1 MRIRAGVVGI
11 IVAVTAILSACQPS
25 NSTPSAIQA
34 SGSPVAHRGSPTP
47 TPEPTPP
54 ALAVQ
59 KVGAVATPSGFTA
72 FAVVENPSG
81 QTATGVNVQI
91 TALGPGGQVL
101 TRRSG
106 TIPMIGPGQREA
118 MALLFPVGRTLP
130 SQFSGS
136 VVGVR
141 WSAVP
146 TADGAQV
153 VGASFV
159 QDARTPSVRVH
170 LISHAQGAER
180 VAVTAICWDAAANI
194 RGGGSRTVMVGPEP
208 KGHDVTIDVAIS
220 TMPASCDAFGISSS

>member
-1 MRIRAGVVGI
+1 KSRVRPHRLDGEFRSGFCQVQQHGGGGLLMRIRAGVVGI
-11 IVAVTAILSACQPS
+11 IVVGTAMLSACQPS
-25 NSTPSAIQA
+25 NSSPSAIQA
-34 SGSPVAHRGSPTP
+34 SGSPGAHRGSPTP

-59 KVGAVATPSGFTA
+59 QVGAVATPSGFTA

-106 TIPMIGPGQREA
+106 TIPLIGPGQREA

-130 SQFSGS
+130 SQVWGS

-141 WSAVP
+141 RSPVP
-146 TADGAQV
+146 TTAAARV
-153 VGASFV
+153 VGARVVPPGRPPS
-159 QDARTPSVRVH
+159 ARVR
-170 LISHAQGAER
+170 
-180 VAVTAICWDAAANI
+180 
-194 RGGGSRTVMVGPEP
+194 
-208 KGHDVTIDVAIS
+208 
-220 TMPASCDAFGISSS
+220 